1 MRNSVSSSSGCGTAL
16 VVEVVPS
23 PRLLGLVVALYA
35 LAMLPALLW
44 SELVLSGRIG
54 WIALVS
60 ILGYRELTR
69 HGWARPEAFVHR
81 LGRSGDGYW
90 FFEVGGTRFAEA
102 IVSDRLVAPGLC
114 VLRLTSPEQTRTVV
128 LPTDATDPA
137 SHRRLRAA
145 LLTAH

>member
-1 MRNSVSSSSGCGTAL
+1 MRNSASSSSGCGTAL
-16 VVEVVPS
+16 VVEVMPS
-23 PRLLGLVVALYA
+23 PRLLGLVVALYT

-44 SELVLSGRIG
+44 SELALSYRLG
-54 WIALVS
+54 WVTLVGA
-60 ILGYRELTR
+60 LGYRELRR
-69 HGWARPEAFVHR
+69 HGWARPAAFVHR
-81 LGRSGDGYW
+81 LGRTGDGYW

-114 VLRLTSPEQTRTVV
+114 VLRLTSPQHSRTVV